1 MGSSS
6 RELVVWHRPQEVKFN
21 EKQRQRTMT
30 AARYYGH
37 HDIRV
42 EEVEEPQPREGQV
55 VVDVE
60 WCGNVIDRLISKT
73 HFTY

>member
-1 MGSSS
+1 M
-6 RELVVWHRPQEVKFN
+6 K
-21 EKQRQRTMT
+21 

-42 EEVEEPQPREGQV
+42 EEVEEPQPQEGQV

-60 WCGNVIDRLISKT
+60 WCGNVIDRLIWKT